1 MPMEPRLASQE
12 IGKTCVVSRQI
23 WSNLGTKSR
32 HRRVACSC
40 SCSSLEPRKDKQ
52 KQQKARRWCEAKDMS
67 RLCLIQKPSQVT
79 VCLWQSGKNF
89 MLKGSGNN
97 IHSAWCNEWEKLT
110 LVIQAS
116 VQTIYQICKWLC
128 VPIYFVMLLILIMGY
143 LNLKDFKVNSCI
155 YLYCRVEFHYQIGL
169 IHFILKFQPSKQ
181 LCCGYLWII
190 WLKSLPSPTTQTAW
204 PQIPKTKTGV
214 NFPCWSTWYHSISE
228 YPTEWT
234 TILLYSR
241 CMTMMWHLI
250 LGYLLTW
257 QYFILDRLVS
267 PQAIFISALVRR
279 PILPI
284 SSLVPAERG
293 GSLQRSTDLK
303 TLKGCKHHTY
313 VLTWFVFVSLPPLKS
328 WHALIASFYIE
339 TMSAPNIWQHAWK
352 VLGKH
357 CWMSELS
364 WLLVCMSELAGV
376 GMC

>member
-190 WLKSLPSPTTQTAW
+190 WLKSPSITYDTNCLTTDSKNKNWRELPLLIHMVPQYLRVPDRMNHDIIIFTLHDYDVTSYSRIFVDLTILHTRQIGFTPSNFHFCACQAPDPADFIPRARRERWIPTEVHRLENLERLQASYVCVNLICVCFSPT
-204 PQIPKTKTGV
+204 P
-214 NFPCWSTWYHSISE
+214 E
-228 YPTEWT
+228 
-234 TILLYSR
+234 
-241 CMTMMWHLI
+241 
-250 LGYLLTW
+250 
-257 QYFILDRLVS
+257 
-267 PQAIFISALVRR
+267 
-279 PILPI
+279 
-284 SSLVPAERG
+284 
-293 GSLQRSTDLK
+293 
-303 TLKGCKHHTY
+303 
-313 VLTWFVFVSLPPLKS
+313 VLTCFDCKFLYRNDVSS
-328 WHALIASFYIE
+328 
-339 TMSAPNIWQHAWK
+339 
-352 VLGKH
+352 
-357 CWMSELS
+357 
-364 WLLVCMSELAGV
+364 
-376 GMC
+376 